1 MRGEKFAIRPVLVG
15 DPPETAHS
23 RTLVNPGPP
32 ARHFLVPVRRR
43 HRMRG
48 L

>member
-1 MRGEKFAIRPVLVG
+1 MGGKQFAIRPVLVG

-32 ARHFLVPVRRR
+32 TRHFLGRAGRR
-43 HRMRG
+43 HRAQD

>member
-1 MRGEKFAIRPVLVG
+1 VRGEKFAIRPVLVG

-32 ARHFLVPVRRR
+32 TRHFLGQGRRR
-43 HRMRG
+43 HRTRDV
-48 L
+48 